1 MSLPVDGRKLIINA
15 INEGTT
21 DSARIL
27 SHFRNLGGKSYFIN
41 LLEEAGEADSE
52 DNRAHGHKKGDNK
65 TFQSIKATP
74 RTIYNKM
81 TYKMLDLDAMEVYEN
96 PELVSIRAEELVNN
110 ILAEWARAA
119 IIGDGRTAPASG
131 QPDYR
136 MFDGARGFY
145 SVLADATAQSG
156 IGTNL
161 ASSTSVAGNLYDGV
175 VAGRGY
181 IKTEGGQIL
190 IAKSAKITAL
200 LQAKANN
207 GYLVAP
213 GARIEDILGVE
224 RVYTPT
230 WMDSQTVDAIL
241 LVNNAY
247 KHGGERGIRAR
258 TEFDTSNNTD
268 ILLDETPR
276 FGSLG
281 EYKSAVAITLSES

>member
-1 MSLPVDGRKLIINA
+1 LI
-15 INEGTT
+15 
-21 DSARIL
+21 D
-27 SHFRNLGGKSYFIN
+27 FR
-41 LLEEAGEADSE
+41 A
-52 DNRAHGHKKGDNK
+52 
-65 TFQSIKATP
+65 Q
-74 RTIYNKM
+74 
-81 TYKMLDLDAMEVYEN
+81 
-96 PELVSIRAEELVNN
+96 ELVDAIVAEIE
-110 ILAEWARAA
+110 RAA
-119 IIGDGRTAPASG
+119 IVGDGRTAPSG
-131 QPDYR
+131 NAADYR
-136 MFDGARGFY
+136 MFDGTRGFY

-161 ASSTSVAGNLYDGV
+161 ASSYLAGANTNLHDGV
-175 VAGRGY
+175 VGARGL

-200 LQAKANN
+200 LQAKANGN
-207 GYLVAP
+207 YLVQP
-213 GARIEDILGVE
+213 GSRIEDILGVE

-230 WMDSQTVDAIL
+230 WMDGQTVDAIL

-281 EYKSAVAITLSES
+281 EYKSAVAITLAAE